1 MTVSPHDANTPAGG
15 NTPGA
20 RLAQARD
27 DLRLTREEV
36 AARLHLSSRQ
46 IQAIDEDNYA
56 ELPGPTYVRGYLK
69 SYALL
74 VGLAPEPVL
83 EAYTR
88 RITQPITPDFSAIAP
103 AREITSQHHQ
113 VRFVT
118 YIVAAIVIGLAFAWW
133 QGREAE
139 TPHPLLEAPLEQPAA
154 SGHGTPGPANGS
166 GALAPETESTTVA
179 GAVTAP
185 AAPAVPVV
193 PAVVPAAPPAAAVA
207 RAPAPAIPAASTVPL
222 ASPAPGT
229 EPVPAL
235 PAGPRVRLVLVFDQD
250 SWVDIRDA
258 RQVKL
263 LYENVPAGR
272 SVPLEGVAP
281 LSVFLGNAA
290 GVRIE
295 FNGQNVDIARYRRGL
310 VARFTLDEAAMPAAT
325 P

>member
-1 MTVSPHDANTPAGG
+1 MTVSHHDANTPAGG

-46 IQAIDEDNYA
+46 IQAIEEDNYA

-139 TPHPLLEAPLEQPAA
+139 TPHPLLETPLEQPVVAVDGA
-154 SGHGTPGPANGS
+154 TSPADGPGAV
-166 GALAPETESTTVA
+166 APEAGGAAAA

-185 AAPAVPVV
+185 ATPA
-193 PAVVPAAPPAAAVA
+193 VPAAPTPRAAVA
-207 RAPAPAIPAASTVPL
+207 IAPAPATPAAAAVPQ
-222 ASPAPGT
+222 ASPAPGA
-229 EPVPAL
+229 EPVPAV

-272 SVPLEGVAP
+272 TVPLEGVAP
-281 LSVFLGNAA
+281 LSIFLGNAA
-290 GVRIE
+290 GVRVE
-295 FNGQNVDIARYRRGL
+295 FNGQNVDIASYRRGM
-310 VARFTLDEAAMPAAT
+310 VARFTLGEAAPAAT

>member
-1 MTVSPHDANTPAGG
+1 MTASHSDTNAPASG

-20 RLAQARD
+20 RLGQARD

-36 AARLHLSSRQ
+36 AARLHLSVRQ
-46 IQAIDEDNYA
+46 IQAIEEDNYA

-74 VGLAPEPVL
+74 VGLAPEPLL
-83 EAYTR
+83 EGYTR
-88 RITQPITPDFSAIAP
+88 RITQPITPDFSTIAP
-103 AREITSQHHQ
+103 QKEITSQHHQ

-133 QGREAE
+133 QGRESE
-139 TPHPLLEAPLEQPAA
+139 TRHPLLEAPLEQPVTSGDGAA
-154 SGHGTPGPANGS
+154 SSANGS
-166 GALAPETESTTVA
+166 DTT
-179 GAVTAP
+179 TAP
-185 AAPAVPVV
+185 QTDTSAAAAGVSTPVTPVV
-193 PAVVPAAPPAAAVA
+193 PAAQTVPPVPAIPAAAVA
-207 RAPAPAIPAASTVPL
+207 PKT
-222 ASPAPGT
+222 SPAPVA
-229 EPVPAL
+229 EPGPTL
-235 PAGPRVRLVLVFDQD
+235 PAGPRVRLVLVADQD

-272 SVPLEGVAP
+272 TVPLEGVAP

-290 GVRIE
+290 GVRLE
-295 FNGQNVDIARYRRGL
+295 FNGQNIDVAHYRRGM
-310 VARFTLDEAAMPAAT
+310 VARFTLGEAAVPEAT

>member
-1 MTVSPHDANTPAGG
+1 MTVSHHDANTPAGA
-15 NTPGA
+15 NTPGV

-46 IQAIDEDNYA
+46 IQAIEEDNYA

-88 RITQPITPDFSAIAP
+88 RITQPIAPDFSTIAP

-118 YIVAAIVIGLAFAWW
+118 YVVVAIVMGLAFAWW
-133 QGREAE
+133 QGRETE
-139 TPHPLLEAPLEQPAA
+139 TPHPLLEAPLEQPVVAVDGAA
-154 SGHGTPGPANGS
+154 GPADGS
-166 GALAPETESTTVA
+166 GALAPETGGTAAAE
-179 GAVTAP
+179 AVTAP
-185 AAPAVPVV
+185 ATSAVPVAPTPR
-193 PAVVPAAPPAAAVA
+193 PAVAV
-207 RAPAPAIPAASTVPL
+207 APAPATPAAAAGPL
-222 ASPAPGT
+222 VSPASGT

-235 PAGPRVRLVLVFDQD
+235 PTGPRVRLVLVFDQD

-272 SVPLEGVAP
+272 TVPLEGVAP

-290 GVRIE
+290 GVRVE
-295 FNGQNVDIARYRRGL
+295 FNGQNVDVASYRRGM
-310 VARFTLDEAAMPAAT
+310 VARFTLGEAAVPATT

>member
-1 MTVSPHDANTPAGG
+1 MTVSHHDANTPAGAS
-15 NTPGA
+15 TPGA

-46 IQAIDEDNYA
+46 IQAIEEDNYA

-88 RITQPITPDFSAIAP
+88 RITQPIAPDFSAIAP

-118 YIVAAIVIGLAFAWW
+118 YVVVAIVMGLAFAWW

-139 TPHPLLEAPLEQPAA
+139 TPHPLLEAPLEQPVA
-154 SGHGTPGPANGS
+154 SSDGAPGSANGS
-166 GALAPETESTTVA
+166 VAIAPGTESTPAA

-185 AAPAVPVV
+185 AAPAITVAPS
-193 PAVVPAAPPAAAVA
+193 APPAAAVA
-207 RAPAPAIPAASTVPL
+207 RVPASATPAASSVPP
-222 ASPAPGT
+222 ASP

-272 SVPLEGVAP
+272 TVPLEGVAP
-281 LSVFLGNAA
+281 LSIFLGNAA
-290 GVRIE
+290 GVRVE
-295 FNGQNVDIARYRRGL
+295 FNGQNVDVAGYRRGM
-310 VARFTLDEAAMPAAT
+310 VARFTLGEAGSPATT